1 MYGGTIGAV
10 RNGED
15 DINEL
20 TIFQRCALMFD
31 ADIFH
36 CGIHIPRGSA
46 SKLCQ
51 DFCQVSSGQH
61 KGQRIMIITSQ
72 GLVKGLDPVFHRI
85 EVGTSVAA
93 FNSQKSESQENEM
106 RAICQKCDISK
117 VVCHRYANAM
127 QGFLTSVLREL

>member
-1 MYGGTIGAV
+1 
-10 RNGED
+10 
-15 DINEL
+15 
-20 TIFQRCALMFD
+20 
-31 ADIFH
+31 
-36 CGIHIPRGSA
+36 
-46 SKLCQ
+46 
-51 DFCQVSSGQH
+51 
-61 KGQRIMIITSQ
+61 MIITSQ

-85 EVGTSVAA
+85 EVGTSVAP